1 MSETFTAFQ
10 GERRLVSGPLAR
22 VALAAR
28 RAKPQTSEPIVVFS
42 DATGGA
48 VDLDLGGSED
58 EVLAR
63 LPTSAGASS
72 TQSNAP
78 SEPRGRFRPRGRP
91 RLGVVARE
99 VTLLPRHWQWL
110 NAQPGGASVALRRLV
125 DEVRGA
131 DGDIHGNKERRRAT
145 RDAAYRFMSA
155 TSGHR
160 TNFEEASRALFAND
174 RRRLASAIGGWPSDI
189 RDHVVKLAFGDDAE
203 LIP

>member
-1 MSETFTAFQ
+1 LTSYLYPGIIDYAPRVGSMTGTFTAFA
-10 GERRLVSGPLAR
+10 GERRLASGPLAD
-22 VALAAR
+22 VALAAK
-28 RAKPQTSEPIVVFS
+28 RAKQHTSQPIVVFS

-48 VDLDLGGSED
+48 VDLDLRGSED

-63 LPTSAGASS
+63 LPTGAGASF
-72 TQSNAP
+72 TQSNAQD
-78 SEPRGRFRPRGRP
+78 EPRGRSRPRGRP

-99 VTLLPRHWQWL
+99 
-110 NAQPGGASVALRRLV
+110 
-125 DEVRGA
+125 
-131 DGDIHGNKERRRAT
+131 GDKERRRVA

-155 TSGHR
+155 ISGHR
-160 TNFEEASRALFAND
+160 INFEEASRALFAND